1 MTADAAKPKPKATAD
16 AKPVAR
22 KKATAKQVKRA
33 AGARMPR
40 LLQTLLEEHRYIDQ
54 TLRVLEDQAAKIEAG
69 HEADIT
75 LILDVLRYLSQAP
88 NQFHHP
94 REDQLFEYLRERDP
108 SLEAFINQALDEH
121 RHLEQEGDA
130 IAAML
135 TELKTNQNEETI
147 RHVRQRMTDYIA
159 VLRHHVDGE
168 EANLFGKA
176 LDLLSDSEWK
186 QLWKR
191 MPAQDDPLFGATPDE
206 AYALVS
212 HYLQHRWGRA
222 VSIWAQREYVGI
234 GAMVGTLGAFASG
247 ATDLG
252 RIIKDRTTHALAANL
267 GVWQPIW
274 KERPHSLRPYVSASV
289 DTAINAME
297 AVAGGLKDAGEALHK
312 ARKHTVEAM
321 ETLDIAE
328 DSAPAQRNSS
338 KG

>member
-1 MTADAAKPKPKATAD
+1 MAAEADKKKSSAAAAPQPEQRKRGAR
-16 AKPVAR
+16 AKR
-22 KKATAKQVKRA
+22 E
-33 AGARMPR
+33 GGGRMPR

-69 HEADIT
+69 QEADFS

-94 REDQLFEYLRERDP
+94 REDELFEYLRERDP
-108 SLEAFINQALDEH
+108 SLNDFIDNAMAEH

-130 IAAML
+130 LAAL
-135 TELKTNQNEETI
+135 LKEVHGTRNEETI
-147 RHVRQRMTDYIA
+147 KQISQRMTDYIS

-168 EANLFGKA
+168 EATLFGRA
-176 LDLLSDSEWK
+176 LDVLSDSEWK

-191 MPAQDDPLFGATPDE
+191 MPAQEDPLFGAKPDE

-222 VSIWAQREYVGI
+222 VSKWAQREYVGV

-252 RIIKDRTTHALAANL
+252 RIMKERTSHAVAASI
-267 GVWQPIW
+267 GVWQPLW
-274 KERPHSLRPYVSASV
+274 KEKPTSVRPYISASV

-297 AVAGGLKDAGEALHK
+297 ALAGGLKDAGQALHR
-312 ARKHTVEAM
+312 ARVHTEEAM
-321 ETLDIAE
+321 EPLELADDKPTAKRKK
-328 DSAPAQRNSS
+328 S
-338 KG
+338 